1 MAAGS
6 LTFSKKDN
14 NRTLL
19 IIEIEDM
26 LRSIQEN
33 RCNKKWLMD

>member
-1 MAAGS
+1 MAAVS
-6 LTFSKKDN
+6 VRLSKKGN

-26 LRSIQEN
+26 LRSIHEN
-33 RCNKKWLMD
+33 RCNEK